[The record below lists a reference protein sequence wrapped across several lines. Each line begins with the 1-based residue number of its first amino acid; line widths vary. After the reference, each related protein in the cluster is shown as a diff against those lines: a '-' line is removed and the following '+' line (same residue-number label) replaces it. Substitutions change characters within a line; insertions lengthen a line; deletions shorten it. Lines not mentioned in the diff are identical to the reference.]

1 MEKKHLIMLLVI
13 IGLALAGCKPTDETG
28 TSASD
33 GEETVVGVYDSRA
46 IAVAFPVTAFF
57 KQTMADLE
65 IRQDKAKAAGDQTE
79 IKKLESEAQSL
90 EGMLHKQALST
101 APVDNLMAYIAG
113 QLPEI
118 KKQAGVELIVSK
130 LDTQALAKYESSQKK
145 DVTVLLVEA
154 FKPNADGKEMAIEIM
169 KSDPLPLEEW
179 ND

>member
-1 MEKKHLIMLLVI
+1 MTKWTILL
-13 IGLALAGCKPTDETG
+13 C
-28 TSASD
+28 
-33 GEETVVGVYDSRA
+33 TVVLASIGCDKNTKQETKTDPSAPRVGIYDSRA
-46 IAVAFPVTAFF
+46 IAVAFPGTAFC
-57 KQTMADLE
+57 KQTMSDLE
-65 IRQDKAKAAGDQTE
+65 SRQDKAKAAGDQTE
-79 IKKLESEAQSL
+79 IKKLESEAQSWD
-90 EGMLHKQALST
+90 GMLHKQALST

-130 LDTQALAKYESSQKK
+130 WDTQALAKYESSQKK